1 MLLRDFKSIWVGL
14 ITVGC
19 LVGTGCSSF
28 RVPDGDDFGAQKS
41 RLIDMRDSDLE
52 TIVTESIEDVS
63 PVEEA
68 DGLVEQEADV
78 LSDMPVSYR
87 GVDRSPVEM
96 KPQRAKL
103 QSDLVP
109 LQAAGANAEQGEKE
123 RIIILKAM
131 SANRST
137 LTEMDESSDNPAF
150 GYEEM
155 KNEIAAPKEVS
166 NQLVPLPLNP
176 ENSSV
181 YSNFQPGKLVC
192 GADCDCQACRT
203 AVEVSVDSAE
213 SEKLELLPDST
224 PANSEV
230 LSNAPVVSEE
240 TEVAEEIVAA
250 EETEV
255 AEEIVAAGETEVA
268 EEIVAAGEVEIG
280 AIATSNNQFE
290 PGQSETVESSSA
302 KDDISSE
309 LPVESAISESQAPP
323 AETGGL
329 IATETAQPAASVNT
343 TALPWDA
350 QLQATITA
358 FENQIVE
365 LGLNDYRRPKLQ
377 QSLAILHALD
387 ERLASGRIALE
398 QSKHQQ
404 YWQHQLTVILN
415 MLHAATTS
423 EEGGRQNV
431 SVAVDHLK
439 SAVIELQQLSDLFIA
454 RVELCS
460 EVSGYGQFVPMQLSD
475 FRPESKTLVYC
486 EIENFLPVAEMIED
500 RPMFETR
507 LECRLEILGPDD
519 AVAQAVDFPVVQDV
533 AANRRRDFYLHLPL
547 TLDDLPA
554 GSYQLRLDVKD
565 LGSGKSASRFLPD
578 SLIVK

>member
-1 MLLRDFKSIWVGL
+1 MLLRGFKSIWVGL

>member
-1 MLLRDFKSIWVGL
+1 MLLRGFKSIWVGL

-192 GADCDCQACRT
+192 GADCDCQVCRT

-533 AANRRRDFYLHLPL
+533 AANRRRDFYMHLPL